1 MQKHFWDNV
10 LDAGIKQIDK
20 CAGEEFITEFG
31 ESPFSHQIQLNF
43 CPWFWHS
50 YHFSLNSVIFLAT
63 NMVIGHQKE
72 YYATPIQTKCP
83 VTNLGEWQKNHR
95 IRYRKKT
102 SKVII
107 ILREHEKQAKHFP
120 FFDDQRNQFS
130 SNVFKSVLLWGLS
143 GARITRCTAGTLS
156 HPQIP
161 GSHRVT
167 NMEAICAVGCTGHQK
182 TRRI

>member
-1 MQKHFWDNV
+1 MWVLQKHFWDNV
-10 LDAGIKQIDK
+10 LDAGIRQIDK
-20 CAGEEFITEFG
+20 CAGEKFITEFG

-50 YHFSLNSVIFLAT
+50 YYFSLNSVIFLAT

-107 ILREHEKQAKHFP
+107 ILREHEKQAKHFHFMVISATNSHQMFSKV
-120 FFDDQRNQFS
+120 FFFGDS
-130 SNVFKSVLLWGLS
+130 AAPELP
-143 GARITRCTAGTLS
+143 GAPL
-156 HPQIP
+156 
-161 GSHRVT
+161 
-167 NMEAICAVGCTGHQK
+167 EL
-182 TRRI
+182 